1 MVEIRELRSAVW
13 VKRPAD
19 FTRLVVDVLAAAD
32 ARVAASVAS
41 STEPM
46 SVSIDSTA
54 CETDF
59 SPAS

>member
-1 MVEIRELRSAVW
+1 MVEIRELRSADCVN
-13 VKRPAD
+13 RPAD
-19 FTRLVVDVLAAAD
+19 FTKFEVDVLAVAE

-41 STEPM
+41 NTDPIN
-46 SVSIDSTA
+46 VSMDSTA